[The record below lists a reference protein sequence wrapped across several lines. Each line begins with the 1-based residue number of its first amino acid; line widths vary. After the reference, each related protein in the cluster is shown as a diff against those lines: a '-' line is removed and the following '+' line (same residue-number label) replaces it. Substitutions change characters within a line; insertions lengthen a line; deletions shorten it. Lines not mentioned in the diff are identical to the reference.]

1 MEWHIGANIMWVD
14 CSYYVIEKSN
24 LNRLGLKIKK
34 FKAIAKASLAL
45 GMLATGVITSNV
57 QSVQAKTEAKQQ
69 SESELK
75 HYYNK
80 PFFERK
86 NVTGYGFTDK
96 GQHYLEVTVGQQH
109 SLITLL
115 GSDKDKY
122 NKDVNPNLDVFVV
135 REGDSRQATNYSI
148 GGVTKTNSG
157 QYYDYVNVT
166 LLEVKNRNKD
176 PQSSIYYIPKE
187 DISLKELDFKLRKQ
201 LISQSGLY
209 SNGLK
214 QGQITITMNDGTTH
228 TIDLSQKLEKERMG
242 ESIDGRQI
250 QKILVEMK

>member
-1 MEWHIGANIMWVD
+1 M
-14 CSYYVIEKSN
+14 
-24 LNRLGLKIKK
+24 K

-45 GMLATGVITSNV
+45 GMLATGVITSNI
-57 QSVQAKTEAKQQ
+57 QAVQAKTEVKQQ

-80 PFFERK
+80 PILERK

-115 GSDKDKY
+115 TSDKDKY
-122 NKDVNPNLDVFVV
+122 NKDVNPNLDVFIL

-148 GGVTKTNSG
+148 GGVTKTNSV
-157 QYYDYVNVT
+157 QYIDYINT
-166 LLEVKNRNKD
+166 PILEVKKGKEE
-176 PQSSIYYIPKE
+176 PQSSLYQIYKE

-242 ESIDGRQI
+242 ESIDGREI
-250 QKILVEMK
+250 QKILVEIK

>member
-1 MEWHIGANIMWVD
+1 M
-14 CSYYVIEKSN
+14 
-24 LNRLGLKIKK
+24 K

-57 QSVQAKTEAKQQ
+57 QSVQAKTEVKQQ

-80 PFFERK
+80 PVLERK
-86 NVTGYGFTDK
+86 NVTGYKFTEK
-96 GQHYLEVTVGQQH
+96 GKDYIDVIVDNQYSQI
-109 SLITLL
+109 SLV
-115 GSDKDKY
+115 GSDKDKF
-122 NKDVNPNLDVFVV
+122 KDGDNSNIDVFIL

-148 GGVTKTNSG
+148 GGVTKTNS
-157 QYYDYVNVT
+157 QPFIDYIHT
-166 LLEVKNRNKD
+166 PILEIKKGKEE
-176 PQSSIYYIPKE
+176 PQSSLYQIYKE
-187 DISLKELDFKLRKQ
+187 DISLKELDYRLRERAIKQ
-201 LISQSGLY
+201 HGLY

-214 QGQITITMNDGTTH
+214 QGQITITMKDGKSH

-242 ESIDGRQI
+242 DSIDGRQI

>member
-1 MEWHIGANIMWVD
+1 M
-14 CSYYVIEKSN
+14 
-24 LNRLGLKIKK
+24 K

-57 QSVQAKTEAKQQ
+57 QSVQAKTEVKQQ

-86 NVTGYGFTDK
+86 NVSGYKYTENGKEYMEVATDH
-96 GQHYLEVTVGQQH
+96 QYYQI
-109 SLITLL
+109 SLL
-115 GSDKDKY
+115 GSDKDKFKEG
-122 NKDVNPNLDVFVV
+122 NNPGIDIFVV
-135 REGDSRQATNYSI
+135 REGDSRQAANYSI
-148 GGVTKTNSG
+148 GGVTKTNS
-157 QYYDYVNVT
+157 QPFIDYIHT
-166 LLEVKNRNKD
+166 PILEIKKGKEE
-176 PQSSIYYIPKE
+176 PQSSLYQIYKE
-187 DISLKELDFKLRKQ
+187 DISLKELDYRLRERAIKQ
-201 LISQSGLY
+201 HGLY

-242 ESIDGRQI
+242 ESIDGKQI

>member
-1 MEWHIGANIMWVD
+1 M
-14 CSYYVIEKSN
+14 
-24 LNRLGLKIKK
+24 K

-57 QSVQAKTEAKQQ
+57 QSVQAKTEVKQQ

-80 PFFERK
+80 PVLERK
-86 NVTGYGFTDK
+86 NVTGYKYTEK
-96 GQHYLEVTVGQQH
+96 GKDYIDVIVDNQYSQI
-109 SLITLL
+109 SLV
-115 GSDKDKY
+115 GSDKDKF
-122 NKDVNPNLDVFVV
+122 KDGDNSNIDVFIL

-148 GGVTKTNSG
+148 GGVTKTNS
-157 QYYDYVNVT
+157 QPFIDYIHIPI
-166 LLEVKNRNKD
+166 LEIKKGKEE
-176 PQSSIYYIPKE
+176 PQSSLYQIYKE
-187 DISLKELDFKLRKQ
+187 DISLKELDYRLRERAIKQ
-201 LISQSGLY
+201 HGLY

-214 QGQITITMNDGTTH
+214 QGQITITMKDGKSH

-242 ESIDGRQI
+242 DSIDGRQI

>member
-1 MEWHIGANIMWVD
+1 M
-14 CSYYVIEKSN
+14 
-24 LNRLGLKIKK
+24 K

-57 QSVQAKTEAKQQ
+57 QSVQAKTEVKQQ
-69 SESELK
+69 SEADLK
-75 HYYNK
+75 LYYNG
-80 PFFERK
+80 PSFEYK
-86 NVTGYGFTDK
+86 KVTGYGFIEGKDRFIDFIYN
-96 GQHYLEVTVGQQH
+96 GQYNKI
-109 SLITLL
+109 SLV

-122 NKDVNPNLDVFVV
+122 NEEVNPDIDVFVV
-135 REGDSRQATNYSI
+135 REGNGRQADNHSI
-148 GGVTKTNSG
+148 GGITKTNRG
-157 QYYDYVNVT
+157 VYYDYIHT
-166 LLEVKNRNKD
+166 PILEIKKGKEE
-176 PQSSIYYIPKE
+176 PQSSLYQIYKE

-201 LISQSGLY
+201 LISQSALY

>member
-1 MEWHIGANIMWVD
+1 M
-14 CSYYVIEKSN
+14 
-24 LNRLGLKIKK
+24 K

-57 QSVQAKTEAKQQ
+57 QSVQAKTEVKQQ

-80 PFFERK
+80 PVLERK
-86 NVTGYGFTDK
+86 NVTGYKYTEK
-96 GQHYLEVTVGQQH
+96 GKDYIDVIVDNQYSQI
-109 SLITLL
+109 SLV
-115 GSDKDKY
+115 GSDKDKF
-122 NKDVNPNLDVFVV
+122 KDGDNSNIDVFIL

-148 GGVTKTNSG
+148 GGVTKTNS
-157 QYYDYVNVT
+157 QPFIDYIHT
-166 LLEVKNRNKD
+166 PILEIKKGKEE
-176 PQSSIYYIPKE
+176 PQSSLYQIYKE
-187 DISLKELDFKLRKQ
+187 DISLKELDYRLRERAIKQ
-201 LISQSGLY
+201 HGLY

-214 QGQITITMNDGTTH
+214 QGQITITMKDGKSH

-242 ESIDGRQI
+242 DSIDDRQI

>member
-1 MEWHIGANIMWVD
+1 M
-14 CSYYVIEKSN
+14 
-24 LNRLGLKIKK
+24 K

-57 QSVQAKTEAKQQ
+57 QSVQAKTEVKQQ

-80 PFFERK
+80 PVLERK
-86 NVTGYGFTDK
+86 NVTGYKYTEK
-96 GQHYLEVTVGQQH
+96 GKDYIDVIVDNQYSQI
-109 SLITLL
+109 SLV
-115 GSDKDKY
+115 GSDKDKF
-122 NKDVNPNLDVFVV
+122 KDGDNSNIDVFIL

-148 GGVTKTNSG
+148 GGVTKTNS
-157 QYYDYVNVT
+157 QPFIDYIHT
-166 LLEVKNRNKD
+166 PILEIKKGKEE
-176 PQSSIYYIPKE
+176 PQSSLYQIYKE
-187 DISLKELDFKLRKQ
+187 DISLKEFDYRLRERAIKQ
-201 LISQSGLY
+201 HGLY

-214 QGQITITMNDGTTH
+214 QGQITITMKDGKSH

-242 ESIDGRQI
+242 DSIDGRQI

>member
-1 MEWHIGANIMWVD
+1 M
-14 CSYYVIEKSN
+14 
-24 LNRLGLKIKK
+24 K

-57 QSVQAKTEAKQQ
+57 QSVQAKTEVKQQ

-80 PFFERK
+80 PVLERK
-86 NVTGYGFTDK
+86 NVTGYKYTEK
-96 GQHYLEVTVGQQH
+96 GKDYIDVIVDNQYSQI
-109 SLITLL
+109 SLV
-115 GSDKDKY
+115 GSDKDKF
-122 NKDVNPNLDVFVV
+122 KDGDNSNIDVFIL

-148 GGVTKTNSG
+148 GGVTKTNS
-157 QYYDYVNVT
+157 QPFIDYIHT
-166 LLEVKNRNKD
+166 PILEIKKGKEE
-176 PQSSIYYIPKE
+176 PQSSLYRIYKE
-187 DISLKELDFKLRKQ
+187 DISLKELDYRLRERAIKQ
-201 LISQSGLY
+201 HGLY

-214 QGQITITMNDGTTH
+214 QGQITITMKDGKSH

-242 ESIDGRQI
+242 DSIDGRQI

>member
-1 MEWHIGANIMWVD
+1 FIYNG
-14 CSYYVIEKSN
+14 
-24 LNRLGLKIKK
+24 
-34 FKAIAKASLAL
+34 
-45 GMLATGVITSNV
+45 
-57 QSVQAKTEAKQQ
+57 Q
-69 SESELK
+69 
-75 HYYNK
+75 YNK
-80 PFFERK
+80 I
-86 NVTGYGFTDK
+86 
-96 GQHYLEVTVGQQH
+96 
-109 SLITLL
+109 SLV

-122 NKDVNPNLDVFVV
+122 NEEVNPDIDVFVV
-135 REGDSRQATNYSI
+135 REGNGRQADNHSI
-148 GGVTKTNSG
+148 GGITKTNRG
-157 QYYDYVNVT
+157 VYYDYIHT
-166 LLEVKNRNKD
+166 PILEIKKGKEE
-176 PQSSIYYIPKE
+176 PQSSLYQIYKE

>member
-1 MEWHIGANIMWVD
+1 M
-14 CSYYVIEKSN
+14 
-24 LNRLGLKIKK
+24 K

-57 QSVQAKTEAKQQ
+57 QSVQAKAEVKQQ

-80 PFFERK
+80 PIFERK
-86 NVTGYGFTDK
+86 NVTGYKYTDEGK
-96 GQHYLEVTVGQQH
+96 DYMEAVEVTVGQQH
-109 SLITLL
+109 SRITLL
-115 GSDKDKY
+115 GSDKDKFKEG
-122 NKDVNPNLDVFVV
+122 NNPGLDIFVV
-135 REGDSRQATNYSI
+135 REGDSRQATN
-148 GGVTKTNSG
+148 
-157 QYYDYVNVT
+157 
-166 LLEVKNRNKD
+166 
-176 PQSSIYYIPKE
+176 
-187 DISLKELDFKLRKQ
+187 LKELDFKLRKQ

-242 ESIDGRQI
+242 ESIDGTKI
-250 QKILVEMK
+250 NKILVEMK

>member
-1 MEWHIGANIMWVD
+1 M
-14 CSYYVIEKSN
+14 
-24 LNRLGLKIKK
+24 K

-57 QSVQAKTEAKQQ
+57 QSVQAKTEVKQQ

-80 PFFERK
+80 PVLERK
-86 NVTGYGFTDK
+86 NVTGYKYTEK
-96 GQHYLEVTVGQQH
+96 GKDYIDVIVDNQYSQI
-109 SLITLL
+109 SLV
-115 GSDKDKY
+115 GSDKDKF
-122 NKDVNPNLDVFVV
+122 KDGDNSNIDVFIL

-148 GGVTKTNSG
+148 GGVTKTNS
-157 QYYDYVNVT
+157 QPFIDYIHT
-166 LLEVKNRNKD
+166 PILEIKKGKEE
-176 PQSSIYYIPKE
+176 PQSSLYQIYKE
-187 DISLKELDFKLRKQ
+187 DISLKELDYRLRECAIKQ
-201 LISQSGLY
+201 HGLY

-214 QGQITITMNDGTTH
+214 QGQITITMKDGKSH

-242 ESIDGRQI
+242 DSIDGRQI

>member
-1 MEWHIGANIMWVD
+1 M
-14 CSYYVIEKSN
+14 
-24 LNRLGLKIKK
+24 K

-57 QSVQAKTEAKQQ
+57 QSVQAKTEVKQQ
-69 SESELK
+69 SEADLK
-75 HYYNK
+75 LYYNG
-80 PFFERK
+80 PSFEYK
-86 NVTGYGFTDK
+86 KVTGYGFIEGKDRFIDFIYN
-96 GQHYLEVTVGQQH
+96 GQYNKI
-109 SLITLL
+109 SLV

-122 NKDVNPNLDVFVV
+122 NEEVNPDIDVFVV
-135 REGDSRQATNYSI
+135 REGNGRQADNHSI
-148 GGVTKTNSG
+148 GGITKTNRG
-157 QYYDYVNVT
+157 VYYDYIHT
-166 LLEVKNRNKD
+166 PILEIKKGKEE
-176 PQSSIYYIPKE
+176 PQSSLYQIYKE

-242 ESIDGRQI
+242 ESIDGRQT

>member
-1 MEWHIGANIMWVD
+1 M
-14 CSYYVIEKSN
+14 
-24 LNRLGLKIKK
+24 K

-57 QSVQAKTEAKQQ
+57 QSVQAKTEVKQQ

-80 PFFERK
+80 PVLERK
-86 NVTGYGFTDK
+86 NVTGYKYTEK
-96 GQHYLEVTVGQQH
+96 GKDYIDVIVDNQYSQI
-109 SLITLL
+109 SLV
-115 GSDKDKY
+115 GSDKDKF
-122 NKDVNPNLDVFVV
+122 KDGDNSNIDVFIL

-148 GGVTKTNSG
+148 GGVTKTNS
-157 QYYDYVNVT
+157 QPFIDYIHT
-166 LLEVKNRNKD
+166 PILEIKKGKEE
-176 PQSSIYYIPKE
+176 PQSSLYQIYKE
-187 DISLKELDFKLRKQ
+187 DISLKELDYRLRERAIKQ
-201 LISQSGLY
+201 HGLY

-214 QGQITITMNDGTTH
+214 QGQITITMKDGKSY

-242 ESIDGRQI
+242 DSIDGRQI

>member
-1 MEWHIGANIMWVD
+1 M
-14 CSYYVIEKSN
+14 
-24 LNRLGLKIKK
+24 K

-57 QSVQAKTEAKQQ
+57 QSVQAKTEVKQQ

-80 PFFERK
+80 PVLERK
-86 NVTGYGFTDK
+86 NVTGYKYTEK
-96 GQHYLEVTVGQQH
+96 GKDYIDVIVDNQYSQI
-109 SLITLL
+109 SLV
-115 GSDKDKY
+115 GSDKDKF
-122 NKDVNPNLDVFVV
+122 KDGDNSNIDVFIL

-148 GGVTKTNSG
+148 GGVTKTNS
-157 QYYDYVNVT
+157 QPFIDYIQT
-166 LLEVKNRNKD
+166 PILEIKKGKEE
-176 PQSSIYYIPKE
+176 PQSSLYQIYKE
-187 DISLKELDFKLRKQ
+187 DISLKELDYRLRERAIKQ
-201 LISQSGLY
+201 HGLY

-214 QGQITITMNDGTTH
+214 QGQITITMKDGKSH

-242 ESIDGRQI
+242 DSIDGRQI

>member
-1 MEWHIGANIMWVD
+1 M
-14 CSYYVIEKSN
+14 
-24 LNRLGLKIKK
+24 K

-57 QSVQAKTEAKQQ
+57 QSVQAKTEVKQQ
-69 SESELK
+69 SEADLK
-75 HYYNK
+75 LYYNG
-80 PFFERK
+80 PSFEYK
-86 NVTGYGFTDK
+86 KVTGYGFIEGKDRFIDFIYN
-96 GQHYLEVTVGQQH
+96 GQYNKM
-109 SLITLL
+109 SLV

-122 NKDVNPNLDVFVV
+122 NEEVNPDIDVFVV
-135 REGDSRQATNYSI
+135 REGNGRQADNHSI
-148 GGVTKTNSG
+148 GGITKTNRG
-157 QYYDYVNVT
+157 VYYDYIHT
-166 LLEVKNRNKD
+166 PIFEIKKGKEE
-176 PQSSIYYIPKE
+176 PQSSLYQIYKE

>member
-1 MEWHIGANIMWVD
+1 M
-14 CSYYVIEKSN
+14 
-24 LNRLGLKIKK
+24 K

-57 QSVQAKTEAKQQ
+57 QSVQAKTEVKQQ

-80 PFFERK
+80 PVLERK
-86 NVTGYGFTDK
+86 NVTGYKYTEK
-96 GQHYLEVTVGQQH
+96 GKDYIDVIVDNQYSQI
-109 SLITLL
+109 SLV
-115 GSDKDKY
+115 GSDKDKF
-122 NKDVNPNLDVFVV
+122 KDGDNSNIDVFIL

-148 GGVTKTNSG
+148 GGVTKTNS
-157 QYYDYVNVT
+157 QAFIDYIHT
-166 LLEVKNRNKD
+166 PILEIKKGKEE
-176 PQSSIYYIPKE
+176 PQSSLYQIYKE
-187 DISLKELDFKLRKQ
+187 DISLKELDYRLRERAIKQ
-201 LISQSGLY
+201 HGLY

-214 QGQITITMNDGTTH
+214 QGQITITMKDGKSH

-242 ESIDGRQI
+242 DSIDGRQI

>member
-1 MEWHIGANIMWVD
+1 M
-14 CSYYVIEKSN
+14 
-24 LNRLGLKIKK
+24 K

-57 QSVQAKTEAKQQ
+57 QSVQAKTEVKQQ
-69 SESELK
+69 SEADLK
-75 HYYNK
+75 LYYNG
-80 PFFERK
+80 PSFEYK
-86 NVTGYGFTDK
+86 KVTGYGFIEGKDIFIDFIYN
-96 GQHYLEVTVGQQH
+96 GQYNKI
-109 SLITLL
+109 SLV

-122 NKDVNPNLDVFVV
+122 NEEVNPDIDVFVV
-135 REGDSRQATNYSI
+135 REGNGRQADNHSI
-148 GGVTKTNSG
+148 GGITKTNRG
-157 QYYDYVNVT
+157 VYYDYIHT
-166 LLEVKNRNKD
+166 PILEIKKGKEE
-176 PQSSIYYIPKE
+176 PQSSLYQIYKE